1 MEPDRR
7 PDSRRRLKSGGRAFL
22 VVLLV
27 AAVGIAT
34 IGLPAIYGGS
44 TTTAEA
50 TESPVKSYETVS
62 QAESDLG
69 PADEVYLRDDGSA
82 VLRYDDNESDINQVD
97 LGMDASEGLV
107 HMLIA
112 DDMDDE
118 MQSEEFESA
127 NFSAILD
134 QQGFAGNGSLVMQQ
148 PDEVT
153 DLSVDVSGE
162 VSDERNQFD
171 ATATGT
177 FESNSTTAG
186 EATTSGHMTA
196 TADRFETAGTVSA
209 KSGQMGAGDDTSID
223 VSLKD
228 TSDGYTLD
236 VAQERSVLNS
246 TAERWETREA
256 AKQALQEQYGAIATQ
271 LGGTS
276 DIQINEYEFTEGSS
290 GDYRLTLDFT
300 VEYTGIDAGIEKQL
314 ATSLANDETSDLS
327 QSEAEAIAANI
338 TELDIETFEF
348 TMSQSDGTV
357 DVEWEI
363 ALANYDK
370 LTIAMLDLA
379 ESTDMNSTLPQEDI
393 DNARAA
399 IDAQQKADL
408 TWEMQWNASVEQ
420 TTGNELTLD
429 AELTSETENW
439 KDYISE
445 LKANDIETPNDVMFD
460 LTAETDGDQLSV
472 DGQFEVES
480 KDLAGQAIDAMAESA
495 QSGPTSSSNAQ
506 SDQFLTALS
515 ESDLQVARIDG
526 SITGDSVRVEAGAK
540 FDNMSKVTETFS
552 DTVSISGVA
561 TESNGNTTSMYV
573 HVDDMGDVDTASAT
587 KSDIEHLGVVDSE
600 TTVHQ
605 AGDWDK
611 TFPEADTDGMRS
623 YLGLNTEDSEQ
634 TEGEDEDGSDSV
646 PGFGLGVGLAA
657 VAGLLTTLVLRRR
670 E

>member
-1 MEPDRR
+1 M
-7 PDSRRRLKSGGRAFL
+7 KSGGRAFL

-50 TESPVKSYETVS
+50 TESPVESYETVS
-62 QAESDLG
+62 QAESDLD

-82 VLRYDDNESDINQVD
+82 VLRYDDNESDVNQVD

-107 HMLIA
+107 HMLVA
-112 DDMDDE
+112 DDLDDE
-118 MQSEEFESA
+118 MQNEEFESA

-162 VSDERNQFD
+162 ISDERNQID

-177 FESNSTTAG
+177 FESEAATTG
-186 EATTSGHMTA
+186 EATTSGHVTA
-196 TADRFETAGTVSA
+196 TADTFETAGSVSVD
-209 KSGQMGAGDDTSID
+209 SGSMSAGDDTSMN
-223 VSLKD
+223 VSLED
-228 TSDGYTLD
+228 TSDGYTID
-236 VAQERSVLNS
+236 VAQERSVPDFS
-246 TAERWETREA
+246 AEQWETRKA
-256 AKQALQEQYGAIATQ
+256 AKQTLQEQYGAIATQ
-271 LGGTS
+271 MGGTS
-276 DIQINEYEFTEGSS
+276 DIQINEYEFEERSTGNH
-290 GDYRLTLDFT
+290 RLTIDVT
-300 VEYTGIDAGIEKQL
+300 VEYTGIDAGIEEQL
-314 ATSLANDETSDLS
+314 ATSLANDDTSDLS
-327 QSEAEAIAANI
+327 QSEAEKIAANI
-338 TELDIETFEF
+338 TELEIETFEF
-348 TMSQSDGTV
+348 TMSQSDGTI

-363 ALANYDK
+363 ALANYDE

-379 ESTDMNSTLPQEDI
+379 ESTDMNGTIPQEDI

-408 TWEMQWNASVEQ
+408 TWEMQWDASVEQ
-420 TTGNELTLD
+420 TSGNELTLD

-439 KDYISE
+439 KDYIAE
-445 LKANDIETPNDVMFD
+445 LKANDIKTPNDVVFD
-460 LTAETDGDQLSV
+460 LTAETDGDQLAV

-480 KDLAGQAIDAMAESA
+480 KDLAGKAIDAMAESA
-495 QSGPTSSSNAQ
+495 RSGPTGSSNAQ

-561 TESNGNTTSMYV
+561 TESDGNTTSMYV
-573 HVDDMGDVDTASAT
+573 YVDDMGDVDTASAT

-605 AGDWDK
+605 AGDWD
-611 TFPEADTDGMRS
+611 TEFPEADTDSMRS
-623 YLGLNTEDSEQ
+623 YLGLNAEDSEQ
-634 TEGEDEDGSDSV
+634 AEGENDSDSV

>member
-1 MEPDRR
+1 M
-7 PDSRRRLKSGGRAFL
+7 KSGGRAFL

-50 TESPVKSYETVS
+50 TESPVESYETVS
-62 QAESDLG
+62 QAESDLD

-82 VLRYDDNESDINQVD
+82 VLRYDDNESDVNQVD

-107 HMLIA
+107 HMLVA
-112 DDMDDE
+112 DDLDDE
-118 MQSEEFESA
+118 MQNEEFESA
-127 NFSAILD
+127 DFSAILD

-162 VSDERNQFD
+162 ISDERNQFD
-171 ATATGT
+171 ATAAGT
-177 FESNSTTAG
+177 FESNSTTTG

-196 TADRFETAGTVSA
+196 TADRFETAGTISA
-209 KSGQMGAGDDTSID
+209 ESGTMAAGDDTSMS
-223 VSLKD
+223 VSLED
-228 TSDGYTLD
+228 TSDGYTID
-236 VAQERSVLNS
+236 VAQERSIYDFS
-246 TAERWETREA
+246 AEQWETREA
-256 AKQALQEQYGAIATQ
+256 AKQTLQEQYGAIATQ
-271 LGGTS
+271 MGGTS
-276 DIQINEYEFTEGSS
+276 DIQINEYEYEERTT
-290 GDYRLTLDFT
+290 DDNRLTLDFT
-300 VEYTGIDAGIEKQL
+300 VEYTGIDAGIEEQL
-314 ATSLANDETSDLS
+314 ATALANDDSSDLS
-327 QSEAEAIAANI
+327 QSEAETIAANI
-338 TELDIETFEF
+338 TELEIETFEF
-348 TMSQSDGTV
+348 TMNQSDGTF

-379 ESTDMNSTLPQEDI
+379 ESTDMNGTMPQEDI

-408 TWEMQWNASVEQ
+408 TWEMQWDASVEQ
-420 TTGNELTLD
+420 TSGNELTLD

-439 KDYISE
+439 KDYIAE
-445 LKANDIETPNDVMFD
+445 LKANDIETPNDVKFD
-460 LTAETDGDQLSV
+460 LTAETDGDKLSV

-480 KDLAGQAIDAMAESA
+480 KDLAGNAINAMAESA
-495 QSGPTSSSNAQ
+495 QSGPTGSSNAQ
-506 SDQFLTALS
+506 SDQFMTALS
-515 ESDLQVARIDG
+515 ESELQVARIDG

-561 TESNGNTTSMYV
+561 TESDGNTTSMYV
-573 HVDDMGDVDTASAT
+573 YVDDMGDVDTASAT

-611 TFPEADTDGMRS
+611 EFPDVDTDGMRS
-623 YLGLNTEDSEQ
+623 YLGLNAENSEQ
-634 TEGEDEDGSDSV
+634 AEGEDDSDSV

>member
-1 MEPDRR
+1 M
-7 PDSRRRLKSGGRAFL
+7 KSGGRAFL

-50 TESPVKSYETVS
+50 TESPVESYETVS
-62 QAESDLG
+62 QAESDLD

-82 VLRYDDNESDINQVD
+82 VLRYDDNESDVNQVD

-107 HMLIA
+107 HMLVA
-112 DDMDDE
+112 DDLDDE
-118 MQSEEFESA
+118 MQNEEFESA

-162 VSDERNQFD
+162 ISDERNQID

-177 FESNSTTAG
+177 FESEAATTG
-186 EATTSGHMTA
+186 EATTSGHVTA
-196 TADRFETAGTVSA
+196 TADTFETAGSVSVD
-209 KSGQMGAGDDTSID
+209 SGSMPAGDDTSMN
-223 VSLKD
+223 VSLED
-228 TSDGYTLD
+228 TSDGYTID
-236 VAQERSVLNS
+236 VAQERSVPDFS
-246 TAERWETREA
+246 AEQWETREA
-256 AKQALQEQYGAIATQ
+256 AKQTLQEQYGAIATQ
-271 LGGTS
+271 MGGTS
-276 DIQINEYEFTEGSS
+276 DIQINEYEFEERSTGNH
-290 GDYRLTLDFT
+290 RLTIDVT
-300 VEYTGIDAGIEKQL
+300 VEYTGIDAGIEEQL
-314 ATSLANDETSDLS
+314 ATSLANDDTSDLS
-327 QSEAEAIAANI
+327 QSEAEKIAANI
-338 TELDIETFEF
+338 TELEIETFEF
-348 TMSQSDGTV
+348 TMSQSDGTI

-363 ALANYDK
+363 ALANYDE

-379 ESTDMNSTLPQEDI
+379 ESTDMNGTMPQEDI

-408 TWEMQWNASVEQ
+408 TWEMQWDASIEQ
-420 TTGNELTLD
+420 TSGNELTLD

-439 KDYISE
+439 KDYIAE
-445 LKANDIETPNDVMFD
+445 LKANDIKTPNDVVFD
-460 LTAETDGDQLSV
+460 LTAETDGDQLAV

-480 KDLAGQAIDAMAESA
+480 KDLAGKAIDAMAESA
-495 QSGPTSSSNAQ
+495 RSGPTGSSNAQ

-561 TESNGNTTSMYV
+561 TESDGNTTSMYV

-605 AGDWDK
+605 AGDWDEE
-611 TFPEADTDGMRS
+611 FPEADTDGMRS
-623 YLGLNTEDSEQ
+623 YLGLNAENSEQ
-634 TEGEDEDGSDSV
+634 AEGEDDSDSV

>member
-1 MEPDRR
+1 MEPDSR

-50 TESPVKSYETVS
+50 TESPVESYETVS
-62 QAESDLG
+62 QAESDLD

-82 VLRYDDNESDINQVD
+82 VLRYDDNESDVNQVD

-107 HMLIA
+107 HMLVA
-112 DDMDDE
+112 DDLDDE
-118 MQSEEFESA
+118 MQNEEFESA

-162 VSDERNQFD
+162 ISDERNQID

-177 FESNSTTAG
+177 FESEAATTG
-186 EATTSGHMTA
+186 EATTSGHVTA
-196 TADRFETAGTVSA
+196 TADTFETAGSVSVD
-209 KSGQMGAGDDTSID
+209 SGSMSAGDDTSMN
-223 VSLKD
+223 VSLED
-228 TSDGYTLD
+228 TSDGYTID
-236 VAQERSVLNS
+236 VAQERSVPDFS
-246 TAERWETREA
+246 AEQWETRKA
-256 AKQALQEQYGAIATQ
+256 AKQTLQEQYGAIATQ
-271 LGGTS
+271 MGGTS
-276 DIQINEYEFTEGSS
+276 DIQINEYEFEERSTGNH
-290 GDYRLTLDFT
+290 RLTIDVT
-300 VEYTGIDAGIEKQL
+300 VEYTGIDAGIEEQL
-314 ATSLANDETSDLS
+314 ATSLANDDTSDLS
-327 QSEAEAIAANI
+327 QSEAEKIAANI
-338 TELDIETFEF
+338 TELEIETFEF
-348 TMSQSDGTV
+348 TMSQSDGTI

-363 ALANYDK
+363 ALANYDE

-379 ESTDMNSTLPQEDI
+379 ESTDMNGTIPQEDI

-408 TWEMQWNASVEQ
+408 TWEMQWDASVEQ
-420 TTGNELTLD
+420 TSGNELTLD

-439 KDYISE
+439 KDYIAE
-445 LKANDIETPNDVMFD
+445 LKANDIKTPNDVVFD
-460 LTAETDGDQLSV
+460 LTAETDGDQLAV

-480 KDLAGQAIDAMAESA
+480 KDLAGKAIDAMAESA
-495 QSGPTSSSNAQ
+495 RSGPTGSSNAQ

-561 TESNGNTTSMYV
+561 TESDGNTTSMYV
-573 HVDDMGDVDTASAT
+573 YVDDMGDVDTASAT

-605 AGDWDK
+605 AGDWD
-611 TFPEADTDGMRS
+611 TEFPEADTDSMRS
-623 YLGLNTEDSEQ
+623 YLGLNAEDSEQ
-634 TEGEDEDGSDSV
+634 AEGENDSDSV